1 MGDVADM
8 IADGTLCQSCLCPF
22 DNGKASGFPRECNE
36 CKELIWPSVHARAD
50 REKKHQCHCGKK
62 FRTKQGLSHHQRDVH
77 SEGVK

>member
-22 DNGKASGFPRECNE
+22 DNGNASGFPRVCRACGAPNSYV
-36 CKELIWPSVHARAD
+36 IRPAD

-62 FRTKQGLSHHQRDVH
+62 FRTKQGLNHHQRDVH
-77 SEGVK
+77 SEGSK